1 MQKKTLDKTEL
12 LHEKFELKRFSNQR
26 YLRIVETSSLSV
38 RFRSPE
44 NYFTK
49 IDCFF
54 RASNYSLEQKA
65 LFHRSY
71 FDRVSY
77 EVLWKKMTKSRKQS
91 CWLKILSL
99 NILKLGCR

>member
-12 LHEKFELKRFSNQR
+12 LHEKLELKRFSTQR
-26 YLRIVETSSLSV
+26 YLRIVEISSLSV
-38 RFRSPE
+38 RFCSPE
-44 NYFTK
+44 NYFTE

-54 RASNYSLEQKA
+54 RASNYSLEQKT

-77 EVLWKKMTKSRKQS
+77 KVLWKKNDKK
-91 CWLKILSL
+91 
-99 NILKLGCR
+99 